1 MGSLAALW
9 LGQRAPAQLW
19 LLGRSGRTGGSPP
32 ELGLAGPGVG
42 QALGSEALA
51 APALI
56 TLARCDVSAA
66 EEAALVVAQAAQ
78 RDPSGSSVL
87 QARTQSSSQ
96 EVHSRRC
103 ITVIAVNAW

>member
-19 LLGRSGRTGGSPP
+19 LLGRSGRTGSSPR
-32 ELGLAGPGVG
+32 ELGLAGRGEGQGLGPG
-42 QALGSEALA
+42 LLA
-51 APALI
+51 ALALI

-66 EEAALVVAQAAQ
+66 EEAAHVARQAAQ

-87 QARTQSSSQ
+87 QAHTHPKHKRLVFCQR
-96 EVHSRRC
+96 V
-103 ITVIAVNAW
+103 TVIAVRAW